1 MEIEKRKMMKIKK
14 LNEIEEQRL
23 LNEINKRKLHVVG
36 QKGNLL
42 L

>member
-1 MEIEKRKMMKIKK
+1 MMKIKK

-23 LNEINKRKLHVVG
+23 LNEINKRKLHVVS